1 MKMGNLFRQ
10 KIAKFSKKNENF
22 AKKLFCAIQC
32 FSYNTYLGYRLKGEA
47 SKAVREGR
55 CAGNCDCE
63 QIQVELLIVLWM
75 SCSLNNLQP
84 NFYRNSERCK
94 F

>member
-1 MKMGNLFRQ
+1 MLYNLLGPRISFYRKS
-10 KIAKFSKKNENF
+10 KINVKREPNYE
-22 AKKLFCAIQC
+22 IG
-32 FSYNTYLGYRLKGEA
+32 YNTDLGYRLKGEA